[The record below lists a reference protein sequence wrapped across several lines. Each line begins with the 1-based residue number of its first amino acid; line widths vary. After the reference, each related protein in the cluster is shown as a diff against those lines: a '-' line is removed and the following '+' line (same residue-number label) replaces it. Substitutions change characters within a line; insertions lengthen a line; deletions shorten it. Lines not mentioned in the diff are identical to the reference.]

1 MTRPGWSIPNSMENG
16 QLKLIDVIEQMCR
29 SQLGSAKRAT
39 TGTEKDVCFQPM
51 RLARDIMNTDV
62 KTLTL
67 DHTVNQCL
75 QFMEGRRVRHV
86 PVVDLPYE
94 GEKKP
99 YFIGIVSQRD
109 MLRLNARDAEETDKQ
124 KIDQRSLRQMLVNI
138 VARKPKSASPQTPVQ
153 DVIMTMTC
161 NHIDM
166 VPVLD
171 NGNLVGIITT
181 TDLMKL
187 FFRLDKVIHEL
198 CPELKKGATPVDT
211 ASESSTKAKILSSWV
226 FRAVQE
232 IMTEQVIS
240 LEPQD
245 NLARAIE
252 VIQDE
257 EIRHIPIMDEQEKF
271 VGMVSDRD
279 ILRNLPYAGRR
290 PPSPPKRFREHLFAT
305 NSQTKSSLQPIES
318 VMVIVQKVLHISPA
332 CSVCEAAE
340 ILYTKKIS
348 CLPVVD
354 EQEELRGIVTVTD
367 LMRALL
373 SAYEPAEKAGLITSQ
388 SRLC

>member
-1 MTRPGWSIPNSMENG
+1 
-16 QLKLIDVIEQMCR
+16 
-29 SQLGSAKRAT
+29 
-39 TGTEKDVCFQPM
+39 
-51 RLARDIMNTDV
+51 MNTDV

-75 QFMEGRRVRHV
+75 KFMKGRRVRHA
-86 PVVDLPYE
+86 PVVDLPNE
-94 GEKKP
+94 GETKP
-99 YFIGIVSQRD
+99 YFIGVVSERD
-109 MLRLNARDAEETDKQ
+109 VLRLNEPDAKVTGKQ
-124 KIDQRSLRQMLVNI
+124 KKDQRSLRQLLVNI
-138 VARKPKSASPQTPVQ
+138 VARKPKSTSPQTLVQ

-171 NGNLVGIITT
+171 NDDLVGIITT

-198 CPELKKGATPVDT
+198 CPGLKKGAPPVDM
-211 ASESSTKAKILSSWV
+211 ASDSSAKTKILSSWV
-226 FRAVQE
+226 FRGVRE

-245 NLARAIE
+245 DLARAIK
-252 VIQDE
+252 VMQDE
-257 EIRHIPIMDEQEKF
+257 EIRHVPIMDEQEKF
-271 VGMVSDRD
+271 VGLVSDRD

-290 PPSPPKRFREHLFAT
+290 PPSPPKKFREHLFAT
-305 NSQTKSSLQPIES
+305 NSWTKSLLLPLES
-318 VMVIVQKVLHISPA
+318 VMVRKVLHILPG

-354 EQEELRGIVTVTD
+354 KQEKLRGIVTVTD

-373 SAYEPAEKAGLITSQ
+373 TAYEPAEKAALITS
-388 SRLC
+388 

>member
-1 MTRPGWSIPNSMENG
+1 MTQPGWSIPNSMENG
-16 QLKLIDVIEQMCR
+16 QLKLIDVIEQMCLSR
-29 SQLGSAKRAT
+29 LGSAKRAT

-51 RLARDIMNTDV
+51 RVARDIMNTNV

-67 DHTVNQCL
+67 DHTVKQCL
-75 QFMEGRRVRHV
+75 QFMKGRRVRHV

-109 MLRLNARDAEETDKQ
+109 MLRLNAPDAEETDKQ
-124 KIDQRSLRQMLVNI
+124 KIDQRSLRQVLVNI

-171 NGNLVGIITT
+171 DGNLVGVITT

-187 FFRLDKVIHEL
+187 FFRLDKVIHRVY
-198 CPELKKGATPVDT
+198 PELKKGALPADMV
-211 ASESSTKAKILSSWV
+211 SESSAKAKILFSWV
-226 FRAVQE
+226 FRGVQE
-232 IMTEQVIS
+232 IMTEQVIC

-245 NLARAIE
+245 NLARAME
-252 VIQDE
+252 VMQTE
-257 EIRHIPIMDEQEKF
+257 EIRHVPIMDEQEKF
-271 VGMVSDRD
+271 VGLVSDRD

-305 NSQTKSSLQPIES
+305 DPWTTNFLMPLES
-318 VMVIVQKVLHISPA
+318 VMVRKVLHILPG
-332 CSVCEAAE
+332 CSVCEAADM
-340 ILYTKKIS
+340 LYTKKIS
-348 CLPVVD
+348 CLPVID
-354 EQEELRGIVTVTD
+354 EQEKLRGIVTVTD

-373 SAYEPAEKAGLITSQ
+373 TAYEPAEKADLITSQ
-388 SRLC
+388 SSIR

>member
-1 MTRPGWSIPNSMENG
+1 
-16 QLKLIDVIEQMCR
+16 
-29 SQLGSAKRAT
+29 
-39 TGTEKDVCFQPM
+39 M

-67 DHTVNQCL
+67 DHTVKQCL

-86 PVVDLPYE
+86 PIVDLPYE

-99 YFIGIVSQRD
+99 HFIGVVSQRD
-109 MLRLNARDAEETDKQ
+109 MLRLNAPDAKEADKQ
-124 KIDQRSLRQMLVNI
+124 KIDRRALRQLLVQI
-138 VARKPKSASPQTPVQ
+138 VARKPKSVSLQTPVQ
-153 DVIMTMTC
+153 DAITVMIS

-187 FFRLDKVIHEL
+187 FLRLDKVIHRVY
-198 CPELKKGATPVDT
+198 PELKKGALPADM
-211 ASESSTKAKILSSWV
+211 ASESSAKAKILFSWV
-226 FRAVQE
+226 FRGVQE
-232 IMTEQVIS
+232 IMTEQVIC

-252 VIQDE
+252 VMQTE
-257 EIRHIPIMDEQEKF
+257 KIRHVPIIEGQGKF
-271 VGMVSDRD
+271 VGLVSDRD

-305 NSQTKSSLQPIES
+305 DSWTKNLLLPLKS
-318 VMVIVQKVLHISPA
+318 VMAQNVLHILPG
-332 CSVCEAAE
+332 CSICKAADT
-340 ILYTKKIS
+340 LYKKKIS

-354 EQEELRGIVTVTD
+354 EREKLRGIVTVTD
-367 LMRALL
+367 LMRTLL
-373 SAYEPAEKAGLITSQ
+373 STYEPAEKACLIPSE
-388 SRLC
+388 SSIC

>member
-1 MTRPGWSIPNSMENG
+1 MENG
-16 QLKLIDVIEQMCR
+16 QLKIIDVIEQMC
-29 SQLGSAKRAT
+29 
-39 TGTEKDVCFQPM
+39 TEKDVSFQPM
-51 RLARDIMNTDV
+51 RVARDIMNTDV

-67 DHTVNQCL
+67 DHTVNHCL
-75 QFMEGRRVRHV
+75 QFMKGRRVRHV
-86 PVVDLPYE
+86 PVVDIPNK

-109 MLRLNARDAEETDKQ
+109 VLRLNEPDAEEKDER
-124 KIDQRSLRQMLVNI
+124 KIDKRALRQVLVNI
-138 VARKPKSASPQTPVQ
+138 VARKPRSVSLQTPIQ
-153 DVIMTMTC
+153 DVIMVMTC

-171 NGNLVGIITT
+171 NDDLVGVITT
-181 TDLMKL
+181 TDLIKL
-187 FFRLDKVIHEL
+187 FFRLDKVIREL
-198 CPELKKGATPVDT
+198 CPELKKGAPPVDM
-211 ASESSTKAKILSSWV
+211 SYESSAKAKILSSWV

-240 LEPQD
+240 LEPQND
-245 NLARAIE
+245 LARAIE
-252 VIQDE
+252 VMQTE
-257 EIRHIPIMDEQEKF
+257 EIRHIPIIDEREKF
-271 VGMVSDRD
+271 VGLLSDRD

-318 VMVIVQKVLHISPA
+318 VMVIVQKVLHISPT
-332 CSVCEAAE
+332 CSVCEAADM
-340 ILYTKKIS
+340 LYTKKIS

-373 SAYEPAEKAGLITSQ
+373 SAYEPAEKADLITSQ
-388 SRLC
+388 SSLC